1 MVQGEWLLVTT
12 ILQRDRNDLPT
23 AWPKSILYN
32 FRDYVLEE
40 QDMTYTEPEMITIIE
55 GPPPEFM
62 LAQDAWSTSVWEG
75 QMPRAVGV
83 CQMRTFNAQNLM
95 DRCQRAWKEGRPV
108 HLDFPQMDGLRQEV
122 EVLAAKPGHVEEGD
136 LIYLWVAVPREAAI
150 IEEDE
155 GDASDSDDAGSYA

>member
-1 MVQGEWLLVTT
+1 
-12 ILQRDRNDLPT
+12 
-23 AWPKSILYN
+23 
-32 FRDYVLEE
+32 
-40 QDMTYTEPEMITIIE
+40 MTYTEPEMITIIE

-83 CQMRTFNAQNLM
+83 CQMRTFNAQSLM
-95 DRCQRAWKEGRPV
+95 DRCRRAWTEGRPV

-150 IEEDE
+150 IEEDGE
-155 GDASDSDDAGSYA
+155 DASDGDDAGSYA

>member
-1 MVQGEWLLVTT
+1 
-12 ILQRDRNDLPT
+12 
-23 AWPKSILYN
+23 
-32 FRDYVLEE
+32 
-40 QDMTYTEPEMITIIE
+40 MTYTEPEMITIIE

-83 CQMRTFNAQNLM
+83 CQMRTFNALGLM
-95 DRCQRAWKEGRPV
+95 ERCQRAWREGRPV

-136 LIYLWVAVPREAAI
+136 LIYLWVAVPREAALI
-150 IEEDE
+150 DE
-155 GDASDSDDAGSYA
+155 GEDDTSESDDTGSYA

>member
-1 MVQGEWLLVTT
+1 
-12 ILQRDRNDLPT
+12 
-23 AWPKSILYN
+23 
-32 FRDYVLEE
+32 
-40 QDMTYTEPEMITIIE
+40 MTYTEPEMITIIE

-83 CQMRTFNAQNLM
+83 CQMRTFSAQSLM
-95 DRCQRAWKEGRPV
+95 DRCCRAWEEGRAV

-122 EVLAAKPGHVEEGD
+122 EVLAAKPGHVAEGD

-150 IEEDE
+150 LEEDE
-155 GDASDSDDAGSYA
+155 DEDETSDSDDSSSYA

>member
-1 MVQGEWLLVTT
+1 MVQDQRLFVTT

-23 AWPKSILYN
+23 AWLKSIWYN
-32 FRDYVLEE
+32 FSEHALEE
-40 QDMTYTEPEMITIIE
+40 QHMTYTEPEMITIIE

-83 CQMRTFNAQNLM
+83 CQMRTFNALGLM
-95 DRCQRAWKEGRPV
+95 ERCQRAWREGRSV

-122 EVLAAKPGHVEEGD
+122 EVLAAKPGRVEEGD
-136 LIYLWVAVPREAAI
+136 LIYLWVAVPREEALI
-150 IEEDE
+150 
-155 GDASDSDDAGSYA
+155 DDG